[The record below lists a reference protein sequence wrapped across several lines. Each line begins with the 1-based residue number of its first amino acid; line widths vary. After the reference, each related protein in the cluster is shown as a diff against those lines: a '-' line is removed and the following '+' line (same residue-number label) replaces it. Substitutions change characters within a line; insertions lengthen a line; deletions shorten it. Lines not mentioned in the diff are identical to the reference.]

1 MTFSLINVKIK
12 YSFVLEKAE
21 NVKKREGRMYG
32 CIEDIS
38 MICAPVFPNSYRDF
52 VVKEALFLRKKPI
65 YEKVELIFGEGHGHH
80 QVAKQELKI
89 LSEMEKVIGKNIKLT
104 TLTDYFGYIPGVN
117 LMLNLGVFLL
127 SNNEIF
133 PIQSISDEIIKN
145 KCIREKTNFS
155 VNSALFSSL
164 AEGGVYSCV
173 VASK

>member
-1 MTFSLINVKIK
+1 
-12 YSFVLEKAE
+12 
-21 NVKKREGRMYG
+21 
-32 CIEDIS
+32 
-38 MICAPVFPNSYRDF
+38 